1 MVGLVPGFGAI
12 DEEEGEL
19 YPPHPR
25 HIVVSNNARKIFI
38 DVLPSA
44 YFFSGRYQ
52 PGERRVSAD
61 CYLFVKEMSFQV
73 RETHVWKTKS

>member
-38 DVLPSA
+38 V
-44 YFFSGRYQ
+44 FSPARISIAEDINQGS
-52 PGERRVSAD
+52 GECQLVVIS
-61 CYLFVKEMSFQV
+61 L
-73 RETHVWKTKS
+73 